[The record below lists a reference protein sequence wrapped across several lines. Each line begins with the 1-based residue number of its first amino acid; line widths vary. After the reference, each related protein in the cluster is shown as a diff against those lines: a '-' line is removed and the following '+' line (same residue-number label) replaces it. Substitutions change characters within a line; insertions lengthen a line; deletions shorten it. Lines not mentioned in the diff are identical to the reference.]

1 MNLGWGETNTQT
13 IVQAQ
18 WGNKHFPFIILK
30 ERLSGSF
37 GNFAKKSDHRWKD
50 IMGSCTVALAASR
63 WTKGRKG
70 TKDTQDELFH
80 FIIFQRVKE
89 LSSPWATAPSSL
101 AFYVNP
107 HRLVTLW

>member
-1 MNLGWGETNTQT
+1 M
-13 IVQAQ
+13 
-18 WGNKHFPFIILK
+18 ILK

-37 GNFAKKSDHRWKD
+37 GNFAKKTNYRWND
-50 IMGSCTVALAASR
+50 TMGSCTVALAASR
-63 WTKGRKG
+63 WMKYRKG

-89 LSSPWATAPSSL
+89 LSSPCATAPSSL

-107 HRLVTLW
+107 LRHVTLW